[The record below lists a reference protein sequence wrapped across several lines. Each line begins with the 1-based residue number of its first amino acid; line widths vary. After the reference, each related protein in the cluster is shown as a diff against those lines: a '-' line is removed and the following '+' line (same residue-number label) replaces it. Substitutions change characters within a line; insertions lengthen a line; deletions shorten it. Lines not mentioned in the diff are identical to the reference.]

1 MDKLI
6 GVIKMILP
14 VLLMLPIGMIC
25 RKTGIVKKAG
35 VDGLKALVVNITL
48 PAVLFKAFYSTS
60 YSTDIIII
68 TVTMFAVC
76 LAALG
81 IGFIF
86 KRVTRSRMRTSPFL
100 LTGYEA
106 GMLGYALYTLLF
118 GADNIA
124 HFATVDLGQVLF
136 VFTVFLSLL
145 KKGEGGSF
153 GQTLLSMVKSPVMV
167 SIVLGVIVGAT
178 GLGAQLNSGPAGD
191 IISHALDF
199 IAAPTAVVILFV
211 VGYELHLNRSGLR
224 QSLAAVLTRFVLM
237 ALLGA
242 VVIFG
247 LGSVLPMSSELKWA
261 FVLMFMLP
269 PPYVLP
275 VYVAD
280 DNRPNDAYVSGNS
293 ENESGFVSATL
304 SMSTVLSLAAFA
316 VIAALV

>member
-1 MDKLI
+1 MDKFL
-6 GVIKMILP
+6 GVVKMILP

-25 RKTGIVKKAG
+25 RKTGVIKKAG

-48 PAVLFKAFYSTS
+48 PAVLFKAFYSTT
-60 YSTDIIII
+60 YTTANIII

-81 IGFIF
+81 IGFLF
-86 KRVTRSRMRTSPFL
+86 KRAARLPMRTSPFL
-100 LTGYEA
+100 MTGFEA

-118 GADNIA
+118 GAENIA
-124 HFATVDLGQVLF
+124 SFAMVDLGQVLF

-145 KKGEGGSF
+145 KKDESGSF
-153 GQTLLSMVKSPVMV
+153 GQTLQSMAKSPVLV
-167 SIVLGVIVGAT
+167 SIVLGVIIGAT
-178 GLGAQLNSGPAGD
+178 GLGAQLGSTPDGD
-191 IISHALDF
+191 IISHAFDF

-211 VGYELHLNRSGLR
+211 VGYELQFSLAGIGAA
-224 QSLAAVLTRFVLM
+224 LAAVFSRFVVM

-242 VVIFG
+242 AVIFG
-247 LGSVLPMSSELKWA
+247 LGALMPMSENLKWA

-280 DNRPNDAYVSGNS
+280 DS
-293 ENESGFVSATL
+293 ESAFVSTTL
-304 SMSTVLSLAAFA
+304 SLSTVLSLAAFA
-316 VIAALV
+316 VIAALA

>member
-1 MDKLI
+1 MDKLF

-14 VLLMLPIGMIC
+14 VLLMLPIGMTC
-25 RKTGIVKKAG
+25 RRTGVVKKAG

-48 PAVLFKAFYSTS
+48 PAVLFKAFYSTT
-60 YSTDIIII
+60 YSTANIII

-81 IGFIF
+81 IGFLF
-86 KRVTRSRMRTSPFL
+86 KRAFRSRMRTSPFL

-118 GADNIA
+118 GAENMA
-124 HFATVDLGQVLF
+124 SFAMVDLGQVLF

-145 KKGEGGSF
+145 KKGEGVSF
-153 GQTLLSMVKSPVMV
+153 GQTLMSMAKSPVMV
-167 SIVLGVIVGAT
+167 SIVLGVTVGAT
-178 GLGAQLNSGPAGD
+178 GLGALLNSSPAGD
-191 IISHALDF
+191 IVSHAFDF

-211 VGYELHLNRSGLR
+211 VGYELRFSRAGIGT
-224 QSLAAVLTRFVLM
+224 SLSTVVSRFVVM

-242 VVIFG
+242 AVVFG
-247 LGSVLPMSSELKWA
+247 LGALMPLSDNLKWA

-275 VYVAD
+275 VYVED
-280 DNRPNDAYVSGNS
+280 DSESAYASS
-293 ENESGFVSATL
+293 TL
-304 SMSTVLSLAAFA
+304 SLSTVLSLAAFA
-316 VIAALV
+316 IIAALV

>member
-6 GVIKMILP
+6 GIINMVLP
-14 VLLMLPIGMIC
+14 VLLMLPIGVIC
-25 RKTGIVKKAG
+25 RKTGIIKKAG
-35 VDGLKALVVNITL
+35 VDGLKVLVVNITL
-48 PAVLFKAFYSTS
+48 PAVLFKAFYSTT
-60 YSTDIIII
+60 YSTTNIII

-81 IGFIF
+81 IGFLF
-86 KRVTRSRMRTSPFL
+86 KRTVRSRMRTSPFL

-118 GADNIA
+118 GAENIA
-124 HFATVDLGQVLF
+124 SFAMVDLGQVLF

-153 GQTLLSMVKSPVMV
+153 TQTLLSMAKSPVMI

-178 GLGAQLNSGPAGD
+178 GLGALLNSSPAGD
-191 IISHALDF
+191 IVSHTFEF

-211 VGYELHLNRSGLR
+211 VGYELRFNRAGIGA
-224 QSLAAVLTRFVLM
+224 SLATVVSRFTVM
-237 ALLGA
+237 ALLGV

-247 LGSVLPMSSELKWA
+247 LGALMPMSDTLKWA

-275 VYVAD
+275 VYVED
-280 DNRPNDAYVSGNS
+280 DSESAYVSS
-293 ENESGFVSATL
+293 TL
-304 SMSTVLSLAAFA
+304 SLSTVLSLAAFA

>member
-1 MDKLI
+1 MDKFW
-6 GVIKMILP
+6 GVIKMVLP

-25 RKTGIVKKAG
+25 RRTGVINKAG

-60 YSTDIIII
+60 YTIDNVII

-81 IGFIF
+81 IGFLF
-86 KRVTRSRMRTSPFL
+86 KRVARSPMRTMPFL
-100 LTGYEA
+100 LTGFEA

-118 GADNIA
+118 GANNIA
-124 HFATVDLGQVLF
+124 SFAMVDLGQVLF
-136 VFTVFLSLL
+136 VFTVFLSLVN
-145 KKGEGGSF
+145 KDEANSF
-153 GQTLLSMVKSPVMV
+153 RQTLKSKAKSPVLV

-178 GLGAQLNSGPAGD
+178 GLGALLNSSPAGD
-191 IISHALDF
+191 IVSHAFEF

-211 VGYELHLNRSGLR
+211 VGYELRFTRAGIGACLV
-224 QSLAAVLTRFVLM
+224 AVVSRFAVM

-242 VVIFG
+242 AVIFG
-247 LGSVLPMSSELKWA
+247 LSALMPMTDTLKWA

-280 DNRPNDAYVSGNS
+280 DS
-293 ENESGFVSATL
+293 ESGFVSSTL
-304 SMSTVLSLAAFA
+304 SLSTVLSLAAFA
-316 VIAALV
+316 VIASLV